1 MCTVRVRG
9 GGEEILAIITISLQ
23 YCTCD
28 LSVVMFL
35 LQVLYIQDRI
45 QTTISLIRG
54 TCTSLVP
61 RPSLTAFFAAV
72 AKKHAFCHG
81 CGKSCEGRPGYEA
94 STCPQPITEF
104 LIQAGVETGSR
115 TSLVPQTFLPRLS
128 LAIAFRWCV

>member
-61 RPSLTAFFAAV
+61 RPSLV
-72 AKKHAFCHG
+72 K
-81 CGKSCEGRPGYEA
+81 
-94 STCPQPITEF
+94 TCAIH
-104 LIQAGVETGSR
+104 V
-115 TSLVPQTFLPRLS
+115 
-128 LAIAFRWCV
+128 LAY